1 MKTEYKRD
9 MNHSFMILSGM
20 KPAETSSYQM
30 RMLIGNVIPGL
41 LKCRLQAVDGT
52 TLFYFDI
59 TSRQSLVSLYENKKF
74 SIEDL
79 QLIFNGFVQTME
91 EMAEFLLNP
100 ENLIISPEYI
110 YADIEK
116 KKLYFCYVPGYERAV
131 KEQFQ
136 AFTEYILPKLNHE
149 DNRAVM
155 LGYGVY
161 RRALDDDFHLEYI
174 KEEIY
179 RIGTGNENL
188 KEKVHLPENESKTS
202 DETIEEIL
210 ETPED
215 SSTIWTEKKEDKK
228 ENVSDRKILVRKWA
242 ACVGAVMIICGMIIC
257 RALGYLPWL
266 TAEGMIGTGIILL
279 GIGSLLGMILGRE
292 KKFQNTGKEKIREV
306 SYNKESKSYSEAVE
320 IEQLLNNEEEV
331 KEKMPVYEMGET
343 ELLSSK
349 IQPGP
354 ASLVSREPGE
364 LATIYLTE
372 EITVIGKLETAADA
386 VIPVPTVSRIHA
398 KIRKRE
404 DNYYLCDLNS
414 RNGTSVNGRMLKNGE
429 EYCLQ
434 EEDEVDFALARY
446 IFLK

>member
-9 MNHSFMILSGM
+9 INHSFMILSGM
-20 KPAETSSYQM
+20 KPVDTSSYQM

-59 TSRQSLVSLYENKKF
+59 TSRQPLVSLYENKKF

-79 QLIFNGFVQTME
+79 QLILNGFVQTME

-100 ENLIISPEYI
+100 ENLIIAPEYI
-110 YADIEK
+110 YVDVEK
-116 KKLYFCYVPGYERAV
+116 KKLYFCYVPGYERGV
-131 KEQFQ
+131 REQFQ

-161 RRALDDDFHLEYI
+161 RRALDDHFHLEYI
-174 KEEIY
+174 KEELY
-179 RIGTGNENL
+179 RTESANENL
-188 KEKVHLPENESKTS
+188 KEKVHLPEKESKTS
-202 DETIEEIL
+202 HETTEERVEI
-210 ETPED
+210 PGD
-215 SSTIWTEKKEDKK
+215 SSDMWTEEK
-228 ENVSDRKILVRKWA
+228 ENKKKNVSERIIWVKKWA
-242 ACVGAVMIICGMIIC
+242 ACAGSVIIIFGMITC

-279 GIGSLLGMILGRE
+279 GIGSLLGMILGR
-292 KKFQNTGKEKIREV
+292 KKKLQNTDKEKIREA
-306 SYNKESKSYSEAVE
+306 SYNKEPKLNSEAEE
-320 IEQLLNNEEEV
+320 IEQLLNNEEAE
-331 KEKMPVYEMGET
+331 EKIPVYEMGET
-343 ELLSSK
+343 QLLSSK
-349 IQPGP
+349 IQEGP
-354 ASLVSREPGE
+354 ASLVSKEPGE
-364 LATIYLTE
+364 LATIYLTD

>member
-20 KPAETSSYQM
+20 KSVDTSSYQM
-30 RMLIGNVIPGL
+30 RMLIGNAIPGL
-41 LKCRLQAVDGT
+41 LKCRLQAVDGI
-52 TLFYFDI
+52 TLFYYEI
-59 TSRQSLVSLYENKKF
+59 TSRQPLNSLYENKKL

-79 QLIFNGFVQTME
+79 QLILNGFVQAME

-110 YADIEK
+110 YVDIEK
-116 KKLYFCYVPGYERAV
+116 KRLYFCYFPGYERAV
-131 KEQFQ
+131 QEQFQ
-136 AFTEYILPKLNHE
+136 GFTEYILPKLNHE
-149 DNRAVM
+149 DNCAVM

-161 RRALDDDFHLEYI
+161 RRALDDSFHLEYI

-179 RIGTGNENL
+179 RSGTGSGHR
-188 KEKVHLPENESKTS
+188 KEKVPISKKETNIPAEPKEEIPEIPLASSSLWTEENE
-202 DETIEEIL
+202 
-210 ETPED
+210 
-215 SSTIWTEKKEDKK
+215 
-228 ENVSDRKILVRKWA
+228 ENKIRESDRRIWVRRWAGCVSAAIL
-242 ACVGAVMIICGMIIC
+242 ILGMVIGK
-257 RALGYLPWL
+257 AFGYLPWL
-266 TAEGMIGTGIILL
+266 TAEGMIGTGIVLL
-279 GIGSLLGMILGRE
+279 GTGSLLGLL
-292 KKFQNTGKEKIREV
+292 FGKEKNRIA
-306 SYNKESKSYSEAVE
+306 SYSKEDNKESE
-320 IEQLLNNEEEV
+320 IPSKAEEMEQLFKEQEETQEQ
-331 KEKMPVYEMGET
+331 MSAGEMGET

-349 IQPGP
+349 VQPGP
-354 ASLVSREPGE
+354 ASLVSKEPGE

-404 DNYYLCDLNS
+404 ENYYLCDLNS